1 MDLVWFPGDQE
12 HTDFSKSG
20 GENARQVRSV
30 TWVKYLQ
37 IHTALAAVVTRG
49 RAVVSNWNRSAAQL
63 LVCLPFCT

>member
-30 TWVKYLQ
+30 T
-37 IHTALAAVVTRG
+37 
-49 RAVVSNWNRSAAQL
+49 
-63 LVCLPFCT
+63 